1 MADRPDGRRPGA
13 GRRAVVVVLAL
24 LLGLAGC
31 GFGSPAADRP
41 DAPAAQR
48 TPFDQALHDR
58 LPAAVRS
65 AGRIRVA
72 TDASYPPASSF
83 AEDGRTIVGFEPDLA
98 AALGRVLGVEL
109 AFVRMDFRDTLP
121 ALQAGEV
128 DVVMAAMTDTVERQ
142 ATVDFIDYF
151 SAGTTIIV
159 QRGNPH
165 AILDLRD
172 LCGQVVAAEEATIQV
187 ELLDRTQASCGDR
200 PIVVRLS
207 ADNDTALLELRTGRA
222 AAVLNDYP
230 PAARLTSDPSTRA
243 DFQLASTVQYEPGF
257 YGIAVPKDE
266 VRLRDAL
273 RQALSR
279 LLASGEYDAVLQE
292 WGVASGALET
302 AGLNGGT

>member
-1 MADRPDGRRPGA
+1 
-13 GRRAVVVVLAL
+13 VLAL

-31 GFGSPAADRP
+31 GFGSPAADAP

-172 LCGQVVAAEEATIQV
+172 LCGRTVAAEDGHHPGGAARP
-187 ELLDRTQASCGDR
+187 DPASCGGE
-200 PIVVRLS
+200 PIVVGCS
-207 ADNDTALLELRTGRA
+207 PTTTAPCWSCA
-222 AAVLNDYP
+222 
-230 PAARLTSDPSTRA
+230 
-243 DFQLASTVQYEPGF
+243 PG
-257 YGIAVPKDE
+257 AP
-266 VRLRDAL
+266 RRC
-273 RQALSR
+273 
-279 LLASGEYDAVLQE
+279 
-292 WGVASGALET
+292 
-302 AGLNGGT
+302 

>member
-1 MADRPDGRRPGA
+1 MADRPA
-13 GRRAVVVVLAL
+13 GRSAGGVLVLLAL
-24 LLGLAGC
+24 LLSLAACGLGPQ
-31 GFGSPAADRP
+31 PAADGP
-41 DAPAAQR
+41 DPTVAQR
-48 TPFDQALHDR
+48 TPFDQVLYDR
-58 LPAAVRS
+58 VPAAVRS

-72 TDASYPPASSF
+72 TDASYPPASFF

-109 AFVRMDFRDTLP
+109 AFVRMDFRDVLP

-128 DVVMAAMTDTVERQ
+128 DVVMAAMTDTPERQ
-142 ATVDFIDYF
+142 AVVDFIDYF

-165 AILDLRD
+165 AVLDLRD
-172 LCGQVVAAEEATIQV
+172 LCGHVVAAEEATTQV
-187 ELLDRTQASCGDR
+187 DLLTRTQASCGDR
-200 PIVVRLS
+200 PIVVRLY
-207 ADNDTALLELRTGRA
+207 ADNDAALLELRTGRA

-230 PAARLTSDPSTRA
+230 PAARLTNDPRTRA

-257 YGIAVPKDE
+257 YGIAVPKDQ

-279 LLASGEYDAVLQE
+279 LVDSGEYDAVLEE
-292 WGVASGALET
+292 WGVSSGALDRP
-302 AGLNGGT
+302 GLNGGA